1 MKTRRRKRTILAIS
15 YNSITMPKVKV
26 PAPDRSQHV
35 LSHVPQPVSLSVL
48 PQRIR
53 LGTANVKLVVTLVW
67 ISAQASQDR
76 SSRRAAF
83 RPGSRPNSCGRGPGG
98 IPVATLPALRARA
111 RTGWSAFATGSPRRG
126 QRACR
131 ARSRQGQMRDRFRR
145 EWLQHLCNEQ
155 RSGAGDLYRELFR
168 LDLGWLHPNRELHYD
183 DPSRVLRRA
192 DLRHRAR

>member
-1 MKTRRRKRTILAIS
+1 
-15 YNSITMPKVKV
+15 MPKA

-83 RPGSRPNSCGRGPGG
+83 AAWEPPQLLRKRFGRDSGRYAACASRKGTNWLVS
-98 IPVATLPALRARA
+98 
-111 RTGWSAFATGSPRRG
+111 
-126 QRACR
+126 
-131 ARSRQGQMRDRFRR
+131 FR
-145 EWLQHLCNEQ
+145 H
-155 RSGAGDLYRELFR
+155 
-168 LDLGWLHPNRELHYD
+168 
-183 DPSRVLRRA
+183 
-192 DLRHRAR
+192 